1 MPMEQ
6 DLHVELY
13 TAAMKEEWDA
23 FVDSSRN
30 ATFLLRR
37 DYMDY
42 HSDRYTDCSLIIR
55 HGDKPVALLPASRHG
70 SDARSHGGLTYGGLV
85 LPPTSRGQEPLYWFE
100 TIASFYREMGI
111 ERLLYKPI
119 PHIYHR
125 IPAEEDL
132 YALFRNDAKLIC
144 RNLATV
150 IPMQEPIK
158 ASRLG
163 KRAAKRARTFGIT
176 VEETSD
182 VSLFWDIIVNDRR
195 ERHNTKPV
203 HTLEEMQR
211 LHSLFPHN
219 IRLFIA
225 RSGSDILAGAVIF
238 DTGRVLHLQY
248 AAATEEGK
256 EKYAVDVIYHEVIF
270 NIRPDAQWFD
280 FGTSNEDAGR
290 YLNEGMVAHKEEFG
304 GRSIVYDTYSLDLR
318 ADTSGTSSR

>member
-1 MPMEQ
+1 MEQ
-6 DLHVELY
+6 ELHVELY
-13 TAAMKEEWDA
+13 TPAMKQEWDA
-23 FVDSSRN
+23 FVDASRN

-42 HSDRYTDCSLIIR
+42 HSDRFADCSLIIR

-70 SDARSHGGLTYGGLV
+70 SEACSHGGLTYGGLV
-85 LPPTSRGQEPLYWFE
+85 LPPNSGGQEPLYWFDA
-100 TIASFYREMGI
+100 IASFYRKMGI
-111 ERLLYKPI
+111 DRLIYKPI

-125 IPAEEDL
+125 MPSEEDL
-132 YALFRNDAKLIC
+132 YALFRNGATLIC

-150 IPMQEPIK
+150 IPMHEPMK

-163 KRAAKRARTFGIT
+163 KRAAKRARIFGIT

-195 ERHNTKPV
+195 ERHNTTPV
-203 HTLEEMQR
+203 HTLEEIQK
-211 LHSLFPHN
+211 LQSLFPGN

-225 RSGSDILAGAVIF
+225 RSESDILAGAVIF

-248 AAATEEGK
+248 AAANAEGK

-270 NIRPDAQWFD
+270 NIRPDAVWFD

-290 YLNEGMVAHKEEFG
+290 YLNEGMVKHKEEFG

-318 ADTSGTSSR
+318 TDTPEISSR